1 MYVCTNNFITKQDLK
16 VTINQLYEEVNRKDS
31 SIKVEQL
38 QKQNKD
44 LQYLVN
50 KSRKLEQ
57 AETVSTSTQTDQV
70 RMLIT

>member
-1 MYVCTNNFITKQDLK
+1 MK
-16 VTINQLYEEVNRKDS
+16 VTINQLCEEVNEKDS

-50 KSRKLEQ
+50 KYKTLNTK
-57 AETVSTSTQTDQV
+57 AVSTGPETDEVATYMYGFHDQ
-70 RMLIT
+70 

>member
-1 MYVCTNNFITKQDLK
+1 MK
-16 VTINQLYEEVNRKDS
+16 VTINQLREEVNEKES

-50 KSRKLEQ
+50 KYKILDTK
-57 AETVSTSTQTDQV
+57 AASTGPQTDEV
-70 RMLIT
+70 RTYVDALTK